1 MWDRNV
7 FVYLDI
13 AINAKIPELG
23 PGIVNSA
30 VNFIGG
36 YSTRSTIPHV
46 SCNLCK
52 EFLKKQG
59 VKFDWI
65 KRREFPDCKLF
76 YISMPLM
83 TFFTCVEI
91 NLKPF
96 LSIQHILKNNFCQN
110 LSTKIVTTFIIEK
123 GSIFNDLRHNDGH
136 DDHRYDVI
144 RALCESYVKIRIC
157 RFLKSHNLQERN
169 KSLRRTLMKNLHFLN
184 Q

>member
-1 MWDRNV
+1 MSSNV
-7 FVYLDI
+7 DG
-13 AINAKIPELG
+13 A
-23 PGIVNSA
+23 
-30 VNFIGG
+30 
-36 YSTRSTIPHV
+36 PHP
-46 SCNLCK
+46 LCK

-136 DDHRYDVI
+136 DDHRYEVI
-144 RALCESYVKIRIC
+144 RALCDSYVKIRIC